1 VIPSIALHPRGAI
14 PGLLVSWGHHAL
26 LFQGW
31 HASCMNVTV
40 MEIVVMTNDQTSSWS
55 LTLQ

>member
-14 PGLLVSWGHHAL
+14 PGLLASGGHHAL

-31 HASCMNVTV
+31 HASCMSVFV